1 MPRKAKAIARRDGL
15 SIFTEWLAARP
26 LLTELTLTAIT
37 VLFGMQVLRVLMPG
51 MFWTLGS
58 RMGWGA
64 IQLGLIGFAI
74 FLIGGF
80 LAGPLGRLAG
90 NRRLIVITA
99 IGLGIMRLF
108 MQVWWGEPLFN
119 LSLAIVGTILF
130 FIFLPACFEDARLHG
145 GPAISR
151 YALGLLGGLAL
162 DIAINGA
169 FGTYDTVWQIEP
181 LPVLLTLLLVIIQLV
196 LLLGIIPTTKT
207 TSAKPRTTKIN
218 RISMARSF
226 TWLAIG
232 PFLFLELAV
241 FQNIPRLAALTD
253 WPLPI
258 GFGLTLLAQLA
269 GLAAAAYLLSKPW
282 RMLWPWA
289 AAAGILLPAALALGY
304 QKPAALIAPMFLVG
318 QVLLSMLIVM
328 VLIGITT
335 STGKTQR
342 SGVWIANGIGMA
354 LFLVLILAYYA
365 VYDISLPYN
374 NAALEPIAGGIVAA
388 CAICALIFWQQ
399 EIKVDPKLWL
409 APVFALIL
417 LILPL
422 AQAIIWRTPTAVTG
436 QGFPVRIMTYN
447 LHNGFNTKGKLDIEE
462 IAQVIE
468 NNNPDIVALQEV
480 SRGWVVSGR
489 VDMLTWLSH
498 RLHMPY
504 VFGPTAD
511 PFWGNAILSRYPILA
526 YSRYDLPPRDLPI
539 LRGFIVALIDI
550 GGGEN
555 LKIIATHFHH
565 LGEQTDI
572 RQLQPEAIATYI
584 HNLKEQMDIRQ
595 LQSKAIL
602 DFLGGIDNNNIVLL
616 GDLNAEPA
624 DPEIAMLYQ
633 ARLVD
638 AAAKMDPELAYTFAS
653 DNPHQRID
661 YILVS
666 YDLRN
671 RIRDVQVPLSTA
683 SDHLPVVAV
692 INK

>member
-1 MPRKAKAIARRDGL
+1 MPRRAKAIAKRDRL
-15 SIFTEWLAARP
+15 SIFVEWLVARP

-37 VLFGMQVLRVLMPG
+37 VLFGMQVLRVLIPG

-99 IGLGIMRLF
+99 IGLGVMRLF

-119 LSLAIVGTILF
+119 LSLAIIGTILF
-130 FIFLPACFEDARLHG
+130 FIFLPACFKDAQLRG
-145 GPAISR
+145 GPAISH
-151 YALGLLGGLAL
+151 YALGLLSGLAL

-169 FGTYDTVWQIEP
+169 FGTYDTVWQVEP

-196 LLLGIIPTTKT
+196 LLLGITPTTKT
-207 TSAKPRTTKIN
+207 ISTKSHATKSN
-218 RISMARSF
+218 GISMARSF

-232 PFLFLELAV
+232 PFLFLELVV
-241 FQNIPRLAALTD
+241 FQNIPRVAALTG
-253 WPLPI
+253 WSLPI
-258 GFGLTLLAQLA
+258 SVGLTLLAQLA
-269 GLAAAAYLLSKPW
+269 GLAVAAYLLSKPW
-282 RMLWPWA
+282 RRLWPWA
-289 AAAGILLPAALALGY
+289 AAAGILLPAVLALGY
-304 QKPAALIAPMFLVG
+304 QKPDALIAPMFLVG
-318 QVLLSMLIVM
+318 QVLLSTLIVM

-342 SGVWIANGIGMA
+342 SGVWIANGIGTA
-354 LFLVLILAYYA
+354 LFLVFILAYYA
-365 VYDISLPYN
+365 VYDMSLPYN
-374 NAALEPIAGGIVAA
+374 NAALEPIAGGIVSA
-388 CAICALIFWQQ
+388 CAICALIFRQQ
-399 EIKVDPKLWL
+399 EIKVDLKLWL

-422 AQAIIWRTPTAVTG
+422 AQTIIWRTPTAVTG
-436 QGFPVRIMTYN
+436 QGFPIRIMTYN

-468 NNNPDIVALQEV
+468 SNNPDIVALQEV

-489 VDMLTWLSH
+489 LDMLAWLSQ
-498 RLHMPY
+498 RLNMPY

-526 YSRYDLPPRDLPI
+526 YSREELPPRDLFI
-539 LRGFIVALIDI
+539 LRGFIVALIDLGNNQRI
-550 GGGEN
+550 
-555 LKIIATHFHH
+555 KVIDTHFHH
-565 LGEQTDI
+565 LEGQT
-572 RQLQPEAIATYI
+572 
-584 HNLKEQMDIRQ
+584 DIRQ

-602 DFLGGIDNNNIVLL
+602 NFLGGIDNNSIILL
-616 GDLNAEPA
+616 GDFNAEPTDREMTMFFKA
-624 DPEIAMLYQ
+624 NLT
-633 ARLVD
+633 D
-638 AAAKMDPELAYTFAS
+638 AAARMNPKLAYTFAS

-661 YILVS
+661 YIWVSHDLVV
-666 YDLRN
+666 
-671 RIRDVQVPLSTA
+671 RDVQVPLSTA